1 MKEIGLDFIAY
12 LPKTKHPEEVK
23 KEISLMLLII
33 SLEMCTI
40 KKESEF

>member
-23 KEISLMLLII
+23 KGISLMLLI
-33 SLEMCTI
+33 
-40 KKESEF
+40 KKKKSEL